1 MLKFNNAVV
10 TFAEVPSE
18 VTLCFEITGCPIHC
32 PDCHSKHLWEDI
44 GDELKPA
51 VLSSIIAKNPGI
63 TCVAFMGGDNS
74 PEDIYNLAKWVK
86 HNTELKVCWY
96 SGDKLRDYVSTHLYW
111 FDYIKT
117 GPYVKELGG
126 LDSVTTNQRFY
137 SVGYK
142 EVKNTQGSII
152 DSYYYLEDITN
163 KFWKD
168 AGNNKDE

>member
-44 GDELKPA
+44 GDELKPV

-74 PEDIYNLAKWVK
+74 PEDIYTLAQWVK
-86 HNTELKVCWY
+86 NNTELKVCWY
-96 SGDKLRDYVSTHLYW
+96 SGIKSALDIPFSYDY
-111 FDYIKT
+111 FDYIKV
-117 GPYVKELGG
+117 GPYIGEKGG
-126 LDSVTTNQRFY
+126 LNSKTTNPF
-137 SVGYK
+137 
-142 EVKNTQGSII
+142 
-152 DSYYYLEDITN
+152 
-163 KFWKD
+163 
-168 AGNNKDE
+168 